1 MQNNSTG
8 EYHIYENIND
18 TELAKYLYKGYF
30 KLDYSRLFE
39 DSELNNLSE
48 IEKSLKSIGYELIN
62 RTMSAE
68 LFVRYG
74 IK

>member
-1 MQNNSTG
+1 
-8 EYHIYENIND
+8 
-18 TELAKYLYKGYF
+18 LYKDYF

-48 IEKSLKSIGYELIN
+48 VEESLKSIGYELIN